1 MKTKKLR
8 NLLIGEV
15 QDILAVF
22 LQLTLLQDVVL
33 LPACGAATIVELVLR
48 IADYTL
54 VVEIFEDGLDG
65 ATVPIVGDSSTVV
78 ALPGE
83 IPEGTEGHIIEGVY
97 HHVQLAH
104 GDAEV

>member
-1 MKTKKLR
+1 MQTKKLWD
-8 NLLIGEV
+8 LLIGKV
-15 QDILAVF
+15 QDILAVL

-48 IADYTL
+48 IADYAL
-54 VVEIFEDGLDG
+54 VIEIFKDGLDS
-65 ATVPIVGDSSTVV
+65 ATVPIVGNSSAVV
-78 ALPGE
+78 TLPGQISE
-83 IPEGTEGHIIEGVY
+83 STERHIIEGVY